1 MKEKTVVLGLSGGVD
16 SACTAVFLREQGYT
30 VIGAFLSNSGSDDS
44 AARRT
49 AQQLG
54 IDFVC
59 IDMTQKLESQ
69 VIEPFV
75 RGYACGMTPIPCV
88 LCNPA
93 VKFRLLFDLAD
104 RLGAQYVATGHYAR
118 TGRTAEGVPAL
129 YRSPASNDQ
138 AYMLYRLP
146 CAWIERLLLPLGEE
160 KSKAD
165 IRAYAHRAGVD
176 VFDKPDSMEICFI
189 PDNDYAAF
197 IESRGVC
204 PPPGDFVD
212 EQGRVLGRHKGIHHY
227 TVGQRRGLGIAAEG
241 RLYVTR
247 IDPQNNRV
255 VLALT
260 DPYRAQITL
269 GELYMTAPEYG
280 ALSVFE
286 ADVMVRHG
294 KKTYPARVVRT
305 GETAARVD
313 FHEPARAPS
322 PGQSAVFFGP
332 DGRVLG
338 GGIIQREAQ
347 EAGR

>member
-1 MKEKTVVLGLSGGVD
+1 MNEKSVVLGLSGGVD
-16 SACTAVFLREQGYT
+16 SACTAAFLRDSGFSVTGVFLSYA
-30 VIGAFLSNSGSDDS
+30 GADDS
-44 AARRT
+44 AARHT
-49 AQQLG
+49 AAQLG
-54 IDFVC
+54 IDFVSV
-59 IDMTQKLESQ
+59 DMTNSLEQ
-69 VIEPFV
+69 LVIQPFIS
-75 RGYACGMTPIPCV
+75 GYACGMTPIPCI

-93 VKFRLLFDLAD
+93 VKFRLLFEQAD
-104 RLGAQYVATGHYAR
+104 RLGAFYVATGHYAR
-118 TGRTAEGVPAL
+118 IGRTSEGVPAL
-129 YRSPASNDQ
+129 YRSPAANDQ

-146 CAWIERLLLPLGEE
+146 CAWLNRLLLPLGEE

-165 IRAYAHRAGVD
+165 IRAHAKEAGID

-189 PDNDYAAF
+189 PNEDYAGF

-212 EQGRVLGRHKGIHHY
+212 AQGNVLGRHQGIHRY

-247 IDPQNNRV
+247 IDPQTNRV

-260 DPYRAQITL
+260 DPYRAQIAL
-269 GELYMTAPEYG
+269 GDIFMTAPEYD
-280 ALSVFE
+280 ALTAFE

-305 GETAARVD
+305 GEKTARVE

-322 PGQSAVFFGP
+322 PGQSAVFFGS

-338 GGIIQREAQ
+338 GGIIQPGQ
-347 EAGR
+347 